1 MVENQYYT
9 SQIRGNIVVTNN
21 LWALILFVNEKGEK
35 VFEYRRFF
43 WR

>member
-1 MVENQYYT
+1 MVESQYYT

-21 LWALILFVNEKGEK
+21 LWAFILFVNEKGEK
-35 VFEYRRFF
+35 VFEYCRFF

>member
-1 MVENQYYT
+1 MVESQYYT

-21 LWALILFVNEKGEK
+21 LWALILFVNEKGKK
-35 VFEYRRFF
+35 VFEYCRFF

>member
-1 MVENQYYT
+1 MVESQYYT

-21 LWALILFVNEKGEK
+21 LWVLILFVNEKGGK

>member
-1 MVENQYYT
+1 MVESQHYT

>member
-1 MVENQYYT
+1 MVESQYYT
-9 SQIRGNIVVTNN
+9 SQIRGNIFVTNN

>member
-1 MVENQYYT
+1 MVESQYYT

-21 LWALILFVNEKGEK
+21 LWALILFFNEKGEK